1 MICCHSF
8 EGLSTYH
15 YSFILIFNDAKLIK
29 TFQNIT
35 KMKKI
40 LIIMFVVAL
49 GCSAFAQDNP
59 VLVNYNAEKV
69 GTLQQTPLTFGQKMV
84 LFRVK
89 KAVPLQLMADW
100 ISLTETE
107 LLGIE
112 VRYSIEDYKSIERD
126 NLTISKQSEKHLLF
140 LMMKYQMLY

>member
-1 MICCHSF
+1 
-8 EGLSTYH
+8 
-15 YSFILIFNDAKLIK
+15 
-29 TFQNIT
+29 
-35 KMKKI
+35 MKKI
-40 LIIMFVVAL
+40 LMIIFVVSL
-49 GCSAFAQDNP
+49 GCSAFAQDKP
-59 VLVNYNAEKV
+59 VLVNYNTEKA

-126 NLTISKQSEKHLLF
+126 NLIISKQSEKHLLF

>member
-1 MICCHSF
+1 
-8 EGLSTYH
+8 
-15 YSFILIFNDAKLIK
+15 
-29 TFQNIT
+29 
-35 KMKKI
+35 MKKI
-40 LIIMFVVAL
+40 LMIMFVVSL

-59 VLVNYNAEKV
+59 VLVNYDTEKA
-69 GTLQQTPLTFGQKMV
+69 GTLKQTPLTFGQKMV

-126 NLTISKQSEKHLLF
+126 NLIISKQSEKHLLF

>member
-1 MICCHSF
+1 
-8 EGLSTYH
+8 
-15 YSFILIFNDAKLIK
+15 
-29 TFQNIT
+29 
-35 KMKKI
+35 
-40 LIIMFVVAL
+40 MFVVAL
-49 GCSAFAQDNP
+49 GCSAFAQDKP
-59 VLVNYNAEKV
+59 VLVNYNASEKV

-100 ISLTETE
+100 ISLTETQV
-107 LLGIE
+107 LGIE